1 MTRKKILI
9 AVVLTIAVAGLIAA
23 PAIAQ
28 RVVEKRMC
36 VVDGGH
42 GMGHG
47 KGMQPEFTAEQKEQ
61 IGTIKAKYEEERVA
75 LANRMKAMHI
85 EAKDILE
92 KDPPDFKA
100 IEKKID
106 EFSKVHTDQAKL
118 RLRQHQE
125 IRALLDDDQK
135 TIFDAGFA
143 RKIHGLLGGGRGHG
157 MGRGGC
163 DGMMG
168 GRMGCDMGGG
178 KMGGKMGCGMMG
190 GRMMGGKMGCDMGG
204 MMGAPGMKRIIEIQ
218 IDDEMDM
225 DDEDGEEHGEIDIH
239 ELHQGVDPGSM

>member
-28 RVVEKRMC
+28 RVVKKQACFVER
-36 VVDGGH
+36 
-42 GMGHG
+42 GHG
-47 KGMQPEFTAEQKEQ
+47 KGMLPEFTAEQKEQ
-61 IGTIKAKYEEERVA
+61 IGTIKEKYEEERVA
-75 LANRMKAMHI
+75 LSNRMKAMHI
-85 EAKDILE
+85 EVKDILE

-143 RKIHGLLGGGRGHG
+143 
-157 MGRGGC
+157 
-163 DGMMG
+163 D
-168 GRMGCDMGGG
+168 
-178 KMGGKMGCGMMG
+178 
-190 GRMMGGKMGCDMGG
+190 
-204 MMGAPGMKRIIEIQ
+204 
-218 IDDEMDM
+218 
-225 DDEDGEEHGEIDIH
+225 
-239 ELHQGVDPGSM
+239 